1 MKFFNSNP
9 DNQKYFFASYD
20 ISVMSGRDLRQAA
33 WELAIGQSVG
43 NPNVR
48 NQWETDALFEQ
59 SACIICHEEEEL
71 QNIQHGVVKIG
82 FPIINTDWA
91 SDGVTHLL
99 CQVMG
104 GQVDIDTFS
113 RCRLINLEF
122 PDSVRKVFSG
132 PKFGISG
139 LRNFIDLK
147 DKPLSGA
154 IVKPKTGMSSDT
166 LLEMVKEL
174 VDGGVDFIKED
185 EILSNP
191 VFCRLEDRVEKIATF
206 LNSCGRNVVYCFCI
220 NGDHDVIADRAKFV
234 YQNGGN
240 GIHLNIWSGLG
251 GYKAIRNLDL
261 PIFMHF
267 QKSGDRVITNENHAF
282 GINWSVICD
291 LAGIIGV
298 DTIHA
303 GMWGG
308 YLNESEE
315 DLAKTIATL
324 HRNNV
329 CPALSCGMHPGL
341 VNKIKELFGPDFIAN
356 VGGAIH
362 GHPNGT
368 LSGARAMRQAIDQ
381 DFGLEYEVAIS
392 KWGLVQ

>member
-1 MKFFNSNP
+1 MKFFNP
-9 DNQKYFFASYD
+9 DPDENKYFFATYEIATCD
-20 ISVMSGRDLRQAA
+20 GQDLRKAA

-48 NQWETDALFEQ
+48 NRWENDALFEQ
-59 SACIICHEEEEL
+59 SSCVICHNEKEL
-71 QNIQHGVVKIG
+71 LGLVSGQVKIG
-82 FPIINTDWA
+82 FPVINTDWI

-104 GQVDIDTFS
+104 GQVDIDTFLK
-113 RCRLINLEF
+113 CRLINLEF
-122 PDSVRKVFSG
+122 PNSVQSQFAG

-139 LRNFIDLK
+139 LRDYTGII
-147 DKPLSGA
+147 DKPFSGA
-154 IVKPKTGMSSDT
+154 IIKPKTGISPNV
-166 LLEMVKEL
+166 LLDMVKEL
-174 VDGGVDFIKED
+174 IDGGVDFIKED

-191 VFCRLEDRVEKIATF
+191 SFCKLENRVELISNYIET
-206 LNSCGRNVVYCFCI
+206 CGRKLIYCFCV
-220 NGDHDVIADRAKFV
+220 NGDHDILTKRVNFV
-234 YQNGGN
+234 HQNGGK
-240 GIHLNIWSGLG
+240 GVHLNIWSGLG

-267 QKSGDRVITNENHAF
+267 QKSGDRVFTDPYNNF
-282 GINWSVICD
+282 GIDWNVICE

-298 DTIHA
+298 DSIHA

-308 YLNESEE
+308 YLNQDKN
-315 DLAKTIATL
+315 DLKKTLNTL
-324 HRNNV
+324 HNRNV

-341 VNKIKELFGPDFIAN
+341 VNKNKELFGPDFIAN

-368 LSGARAMRQAIDQ
+368 LSGALAMRQAID
-381 DFGLEYEVAIS
+381 DNHGSEYRDAIE
-392 KWGLVQ
+392 KWGIVN